1 MNHLR
6 GQSSPYLLQHAD
18 NPIDWYPWCPE
29 AFARA
34 KAEDKPIFLSI
45 GYSSCHWCHVMAKES
60 FQDDTIAALL
70 NESFLSIK
78 VDREERPDIDSIYMA
93 VCQAFTGGGGWPT
106 TVFLTP
112 EQKPFFAG
120 TYFPK
125 EGRPGQLGLDQLL
138 VAVRDAWAHDR
149 EGLLAPAEQVTA
161 LLQRT
166 APPPNGDTTGEDILS
181 AALADWK
188 RSYDPQ
194 FGGFGRAPKF
204 PMGHSLLALLSL
216 YEKTQDQ
223 EALSMAE
230 HTLEQL
236 FRGGIFDHV
245 GGGFSRYSTDRQ
257 FLVPHFEKM
266 LYDNAL
272 LMLAYCKAYALTQK
286 ELYREVALRVAA
298 YVRKELR
305 LPSGGFAASQD
316 ADGPRGEGSFYVF
329 HPQEILQVLGP
340 QDGEAFCQ
348 RYHITQQGNFHG
360 ASIPNLLGGQLPPD
374 RLPQSLDKLYDY
386 RLTRE
391 QLSRDDKLLTS
402 WNGLMIAAMAW
413 LYRITGD
420 GIYLQTAEQ
429 AWRCLDQNNRSGSLL
444 LASSRAGVKG
454 AQGFLEDYAN
464 AAFGLLALYEAT
476 GQAFYLNQA
485 KALCQT
491 VSASFA
497 DTAQGGFFL
506 TAKDSEPLLIRPKEV
521 ADGALPSGN
530 NMMAYVLQRL
540 AQLTGEPAWQQA
552 AEQQLRFLAP
562 YAAQAPTAFPLY
574 LWAKLTQQYPPA
586 EITLVLGPGE
596 QPPAHPWPFPL
607 DAMVRILPHPVEG
620 FGLVDGKT
628 SYYVCEHNTCR
639 PGQVFPST
647 QV

>member
-1 MNHLR
+1 MNHLQ

-18 NPIDWYPWCPE
+18 NPIDWYPWCPQ

-34 KAEDKPIFLSI
+34 KEEDKPIFLSI
-45 GYSSCHWCHVMAKES
+45 GYSSCHWCHVMAEES
-60 FQDDTIAALL
+60 FRDEGIAALL
-70 NESFLSIK
+70 NEGFVSIK

-125 EGRPGQLGLDQLL
+125 ESRPGQLGLAQLL
-138 VAVRDAWAHDR
+138 VAVRDAWTHDR

-161 LLQRT
+161 LLRRT
-166 APPPNGDTTGEDILS
+166 APPPRGGSAGEDILS
-181 AALADWK
+181 TALAEWNA
-188 RSYDPQ
+188 SYDAKS
-194 FGGFGRAPKF
+194 GGFGRAPKF
-204 PMGHSLLALLSL
+204 PMGHSLLVLLSL
-216 YEKTQDQ
+216 YEKTQAH
-223 EALSMAE
+223 EALDMAE

-245 GGGFSRYSTDRQ
+245 GGGFSRYSTDQ
-257 FLVPHFEKM
+257 KFLIPHFEKM

-272 LMLAYCKAYALTQK
+272 LMLAYCKAYSLTRK
-286 ELYREVALRVAA
+286 ALYREVALRTAA
-298 YVRKELR
+298 YVLKELT
-305 LPSGGFAASQD
+305 LASGGFAAAQD
-316 ADGPRGEGSFYVF
+316 ADGPRGEGSYYAF
-329 HPQEILQVLGP
+329 HPQEVLRVLGP
-340 QDGEAFCQ
+340 HAGEKFCQ
-348 RYHITQQGNFHG
+348 QYHITQQGNFHG
-360 ASIPNLLGGQLPPD
+360 ASIPNLLESDLSQD
-374 RLPQSLDKLYDY
+374 RMPQSLAKLYAH

-391 QLSRDDKLLTS
+391 HLDRDDKLLTS

-413 LYRITGD
+413 LYRITGE
-420 GIYLQTAEQ
+420 GIYLQAAER
-429 AWRCLDQNNRSGSLL
+429 AWRCLDRNNREGSLL
-444 LASSRAGVKG
+444 LASSREGAKG
-454 AQGFLEDYAN
+454 ARGFLEDYAN

-476 GQAFYLNQA
+476 GQAAYLDQA

-491 VSASFA
+491 VFASFA
-497 DTAQGGFFL
+497 DEAQGGFFL
-506 TAKDSEPLLIRPKEV
+506 TARDSEPLLIRPKEV

-552 AEQQLRFLAP
+552 AERQLSFLAP

-574 LWAKLTQQYPPA
+574 LWAKLTQKYPPA

-596 QPPAHPWPFPL
+596 QPPAHPWPFSL
-607 DAMVRILPHPVEG
+607 DAVVRILPQPTEG

-628 SYYVCEHNTCR
+628 SYYVCENNTCR
-639 PGQVFPST
+639 PGQVFPRA
-647 QV
+647 